1 MSDVKLQRTVA
12 RFQAKIESGAYDEAH
27 QTLRTMTNRY
37 VKLKQYQDALDLLYQ
52 GASTLANKKEYA
64 SALDLITYYIQILEE
79 ATLYDKQY
87 KLKIIELVNVLPDT
101 ETALVDI
108 SKQAITWSTKG
119 VVDLKFGDP
128 ELHHTFGIKFA
139 NGIKSTE
146 STDEEERLKLF
157 ANAELHLILGTHDSM
172 IHYIDFLIE
181 WYLSLNGKSNP
192 SYFLARAVYNY
203 AYLKNIKF
211 VQEAITRF
219 TSSLQIHRASDVSP
233 LEANGVTIYRF
244 ENDEFFEFLQLLALT
259 LSKKEAGQ
267 KFMKLYGQYK
277 PKLIAN
283 EYLAPTEYLGRFY
296 FGLNLG
302 STGGN
307 NMFANLMGGL
317 FN

>member
-1 MSDVKLQRTVA
+1 
-12 RFQAKIESGAYDEAH
+12 
-27 QTLRTMTNRY
+27 
-37 VKLKQYQDALDLLYQ
+37 
-52 GASTLANKKEYA
+52 
-64 SALDLITYYIQILEE
+64 
-79 ATLYDKQY
+79 
-87 KLKIIELVNVLPDT
+87 
-101 ETALVDI
+101 
-108 SKQAITWSTKG
+108 
-119 VVDLKFGDP
+119 
-128 ELHHTFGIKFA
+128 
-139 NGIKSTE
+139 
-146 STDEEERLKLF
+146 
-157 ANAELHLILGTHDSM
+157 M